1 MRRFPVW
8 LAVSGLVV
16 FAGAPASLSAQGY
29 SVNEHGTCAMG
40 RAGTAVAAPC
50 ADGSAIFFNP
60 AGIANAQKGVW
71 TISTGVTAIA
81 PSGGFT
87 DDATGLRT
95 DLEKIV
101 IPVPAL
107 YLQGG
112 LTDKLSVGIGAFAP
126 YGLTTEWPENS
137 EVRFLGYKSTIRAIY
152 VQPTVAYRVTDQ
164 FKVGAGFDVNLLHLA
179 LNQRVDLFEQQAA
192 PGVTFGNLGFQRGTD
207 IADVELTG
215 NGTGVGYHVGAI
227 CRAQQPGESGHP
239 LPVAAEREGRQR
251 RGQDRPGVHR
261 HHPAAGQSARRPR
274 RDPARHHPLA
284 PVQRRRAVAGPGR
297 KHRAPD
303 AGSAV
308 RRHHGEA
315 DREADAAVRRHLHQ
329 LEGVRYGRDHH
340 RPAAPGQPDRELEGH
355 HRPALRRR
363 LRDQPRHRHPG
374 GYLVH
379 SAALPAGSVT
389 PNLPEGKRAE
399 FTVGFGTR
407 LGSKLRADLAY
418 QYINQ
423 QNRRGRSVDFGEPD
437 NGLFEFK
444 AHLFGATLSYTF

>member
-71 TISTGVTAIA
+71 TISVGGTAVA

-87 DDATGLRT
+87 NDATGLRT

-107 YLQGG
+107 YVQGG

-126 YGLTTEWPENS
+126 YGLTTKWPPNS
-137 EVRFLGYKSTIRAIY
+137 EVRFVGYKTSLRALY
-152 VQPTVAYRVTDQ
+152 VQPTLAYRLSDQ

-179 LNQRVDLFEQQAA
+179 LNQRVDLFDQAAA

-227 CRAQQPGESGHP
+227 WQPSSRLSLGLRYLSRQKVKVENADAKINRVFTGIILPAGNPLGAPAGTPLDTILSPQFSG
-239 LPVAAEREGRQR
+239 
-251 RGQDRPGVHR
+251 
-261 HHPAAGQSARRPR
+261 
-274 RDPARHHPLA
+274 
-284 PVQRRRAVAGPGR
+284 AGPLQDQGGR
-297 KHRAPD
+297 TGLRMP
-303 AGSAV
+303 
-308 RRHHGEA
+308 E
-315 DREADAAVRRHLHQ
+315 Q
-329 LEGVRYGRDHH
+329 LTGGIMVKPVEKLMLLFDVTYTNWKVFDSVEIITDLLPQANLIEKGRGTTAWRYG
-340 RPAAPGQPDRELEGH
+340 AEYQVSPGTAIR
-355 HRPALRRR
+355 
-363 LRDQPRHRHPG
+363 G
-374 GYLVH
+374 GFLLH
-379 SAALPAGSVT
+379 NAALPRGSIG
-389 PNLPEGKRAE
+389 PNLPEGKRSE

-407 LGSKLRADLAY
+407 LGSKLHADLAY
-418 QYINQ
+418 QYIDQ
-423 QNRRGRSVDFGEPD
+423 QDRRGRSVDYGLPD
-437 NGLFEFK
+437 NGLYEFK